1 LDVVETFIIANEP
14 LVFQCQIR
22 FSIPAKIG
30 TCVVQILETGRTALE
45 KDIAQKQ
52 AVKACINKLAD
63 IGFPIPTLSSV
74 LIQAINE
81 NLRLDVATF
90 CARIAQNNRD
100 DVV

>member
-1 LDVVETFIIANEP
+1 LDVVETFIVANEL
-14 LVFQCQIR
+14 LVFQCRIG

-30 TCVVQILETGRTALE
+30 TGVVQILEMGRTTHQ
-45 KDIAQKQ
+45 KDIAEKQ
-52 AVKACINKLAD
+52 VVKACTNKLGN

-74 LIQAINE
+74 LIQAINK
-81 NLRLDVATF
+81 NSRLDVASF

>member
-1 LDVVETFIIANEP
+1 MCCTNLRDGKN
-14 LVFQCQIR
+14 
-22 FSIPAKIG
+22 G
-30 TCVVQILETGRTALE
+30 TREGYCTKTSSKGMY
-45 KDIAQKQ
+45 K
-52 AVKACINKLAD
+52 KLAD